1 MSIPTAADT
10 ATGRAGA
17 LLEAIAR
24 DSDTAL
30 DFEVPLRC
38 GRAAD
43 LLPHSGFAVPRLA
56 DEYGQLA
63 AALGQALALLES
75 LSAVAVTGAVL
86 DAVTETRAAT
96 AACLID

>member
-1 MSIPTAADT
+1 MTISTATET
-10 ATGRAGA
+10 ATGQAGA

-43 LLPHSGFAVPRLA
+43 LLPHTGFAVPRLA
-56 DEYGQLA
+56 DDHCELTTALA
-63 AALGQALALLES
+63 QALALLES
-75 LSAVAVTGAVL
+75 LPAVAVTDAVL
-86 DAVTETRAAT
+86 DAVTQTRAAT

>member
-1 MSIPTAADT
+1 MTSSTAAEN
-10 ATGRAGA
+10 ATGQAGA

-43 LLPHSGFAVPRLA
+43 LLPHTGFAVPRLP
-56 DEYGQLA
+56 DEYGELT
-63 AALGQALALLES
+63 AALAQALALLES
-75 LSAVAVTGAVL
+75 LPAVVVTDALL
-86 DAVTETRAAT
+86 DAVAEARAAT

>member
-1 MSIPTAADT
+1 MTIPATAEA
-10 ATGRAGA
+10 AIGQAGA

-43 LLPHSGFAVPRLA
+43 LLPHTGFAVPRLA
-56 DEYGQLA
+56 DDHGELTTALA
-63 AALGQALALLES
+63 QALALLES
-75 LSAVAVTGAVL
+75 LPAVAVTDAVL
-86 DAVTETRAAT
+86 DAVTQTRAAT

>member
-1 MSIPTAADT
+1 MTISTATET
-10 ATGRAGA
+10 ATGQAGA

-43 LLPHSGFAVPRLA
+43 LLPHCGFAVPRLA
-56 DEYGQLA
+56 DEYGELA
-63 AALGQALALLES
+63 AALAQALALLES
-75 LSAVAVTGAVL
+75 LPAVAVTDAVL
-86 DAVTETRAAT
+86 DAVTQTRAAT

>member
-1 MSIPTAADT
+1 MTIPTAAQ
-10 ATGRAGA
+10 ATIGRAGA

-30 DFEVPLRC
+30 DLEVPLRC

-43 LLPHSGFAVPRLA
+43 LLPHAGFAAPRLA
-56 DEYGQLA
+56 DQYGELTTALA
-63 AALGQALALLES
+63 HALALLES
-75 LSAVAVTGAVL
+75 LPAEAVTDAVL
-86 DAVTETRAAT
+86 DAVTQTRAAT